1 MKKKLRIAL
10 VTIAILIIGFILM
23 GPMAPVWEKL
33 GLEPYCIQGN
43 FPHLKITACPNQ
55 AAQPVGPIL
64 LPTPGADGLVPIIVD
79 DDGSPDGTI
88 ALLYFLCN
96 PLFDVRAVTI
106 SYGEA
111 HPEVFARHITQI
123 LSAFGRTDIPVGY
136 GSDAPIEGTNAFP
149 ESWRQASDAFWNIP
163 LPEYANA
170 EEPVPAVELIIKV
183 VTNSDQPLMIFVSGA
198 HTNLA
203 EALRIDPSIASNIR
217 AVTIMGGAVN
227 VPGNI
232 HSDWPDFDNKV
243 SEWNIWV
250 DPLAA
255 SEVFSSGLDLHL
267 VPLDATQQV
276 TWEKADLRGWRKS
289 DAPESNLAADLAQ
302 MMLDAWGV
310 DSVYLWDLVAAAQ
323 AAIPKA
329 CPEILVGLKI
339 DTTPGPEQGQ
349 TISISQQN
357 NVSVCLDPD
366 PAQIKSVVD
375 AVFQQP

>member
-1 MKKKLRIAL
+1 
-10 VTIAILIIGFILM
+10 
-23 GPMAPVWEKL
+23 
-33 GLEPYCIQGN
+33 
-43 FPHLKITACPNQ
+43 
-55 AAQPVGPIL
+55 
-64 LPTPGADGLVPIIVD
+64 
-79 DDGSPDGTI
+79 
-88 ALLYFLCN
+88 
-96 PLFDVRAVTI
+96 
-106 SYGEA
+106 
-111 HPEVFARHITQI
+111 
-123 LSAFGRTDIPVGY
+123 
-136 GSDAPIEGTNAFP
+136 
-149 ESWRQASDAFWNIP
+149 
-163 LPEYANA
+163 
-170 EEPVPAVELIIKV
+170 
-183 VTNSDQPLMIFVSGA
+183 MIFVSGA